1 MPFYSTIDPEEFIIN
16 NKEKYMISYIYS
28 KVLSVLRDRPAKV
41 WGVTLFYGLV
51 SALAATLGVLPI
63 ITMPV
68 AYVLGTTLSLTL
80 LAKYRT
86 GTDPKCKDAF
96 RYFTKEHFLHIAG
109 ANAYAELWV
118 LIWCLIPIV
127 GPIFAVIRTYEY
139 AFVPFLSVEEP
150 DIKATE
156 VKDRSSQ
163 MTNGYKGK
171 MFLADLIVV
180 GIFVVV
186 SMLLTF
192 LGARVARFFIFLY
205 LLWLVAFC
213 LLAPLFMGMV
223 RAAFYEEVST
233 MTEEK
238 YMSFIQKPARP
249 AYPQQGGYQQPPQGG
264 YQQQPQQAPVKVC
277 PNCGA
282 TVDAASQFCPK
293 CGTRF

>member
-1 MPFYSTIDPEEFIIN
+1 
-16 NKEKYMISYIYS
+16 MISYIYS
-28 KVLSVLRDRPAKV
+28 KVLSVLRDHPAKV
-41 WGVTLFYGLV
+41 WGVTLFYGLL
-51 SALAATLGVLPI
+51 SALTAALGVLPI

-68 AYVLGTTLSLTL
+68 AYVFATTLSLAL
-80 LAKYRT
+80 LEKYRH
-86 GTDPKCKDAF
+86 GTDPKCRDAF
-96 RYFTKEHFLHIAG
+96 NYFTKEHFLHIAG

-118 LIWCLIPIV
+118 LIWCLIPVV

-150 DIKATE
+150 ETRAVE
-156 VKDRSSQ
+156 LKDRSAR
-163 MTNGYKGK
+163 MTAGYKGK

-180 GIFVVV
+180 GIFIVV
-186 SMLLTF
+186 SMLLVF
-192 LGARVARFFIFLY
+192 LGTRVAGFFMLLY
-205 LLWLVAFC
+205 LLWFVAFC
-213 LLAPLFMGMV
+213 LIAPLFMGMV

-249 AYPQQGGYQQPPQGG
+249 AYPQQGGYQQGPQGG
-264 YQQQPQQAPVKVC
+264 YQQAPQQAPVKVC